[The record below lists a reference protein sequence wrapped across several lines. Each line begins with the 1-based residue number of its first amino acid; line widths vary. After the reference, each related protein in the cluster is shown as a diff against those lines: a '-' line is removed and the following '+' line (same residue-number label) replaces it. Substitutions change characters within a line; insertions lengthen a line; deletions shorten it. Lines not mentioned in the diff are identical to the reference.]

1 MISIVSAVRDLGR
14 LREISAVLV
23 RHGFGEIVARVG
35 LGGAKARP
43 SVPPPPLTPLT
54 EGLEVPSYE
63 HAHGEEEKQRVS
75 GAERMRFVLQDLGPT
90 FIKLGQILSTRQDV
104 LPDSLILELKKLQ
117 DNVPAV
123 PFAEIKAV
131 VETSLGASIADVYV
145 SFDET
150 PLASASIG
158 QVHRAVLATPDGN
171 VEVVVKVQRPGVG
184 STVARDLEIL
194 HLLAAALER
203 TVPETR
209 IYSPVGLVQ
218 QFDQSI
224 TNELNFI
231 IEADNAD
238 RFTRNFKGH
247 ARVHFPAVYRHASA
261 KQVLT
266 EEFLDGKKIEGA
278 VAAGASGPA
287 LAREAVGV
295 IIKMIF
301 EDGFFHA
308 DPHPGNIII
317 LGTSEEPVFGLIDVG
332 MVGRLSPELRD
343 LTLDLLV
350 AAVRKDSYAVA
361 DALYA
366 IGRPTRKVDMR
377 AYRGEASLLAEK
389 YLGRPLKELDIPGL
403 IFDLIRTALKY
414 GIEIPSDFML
424 VGKAMIAIDGIGKSV
439 DPDLDV
445 GGVASPALLDLVK
458 KRYSPERIGN
468 ELWRAVEQ
476 LSKASYDMPMQLR
489 EVLDDLRLGRLS
501 LRTVDPALP
510 RTADRLGRRL
520 YTGLIVASL
529 IGAGAMLLQSQAHA
543 VVGIV
548 MLALAALIWVGHAL
562 RDLRRSLSGPP
573 SPRS

>member
-1 MISIVSAVRDLGR
+1 MISVVSAVRDLGR

-23 RHGFGEIVARVG
+23 RHGFGEVVTRVG
-35 LGGAKARP
+35 LGGVMPGR
-43 SVPPPPLTPLT
+43 SNPPPPLSTP
-54 EGLEVPSYE
+54 EGALDVPKE
-63 HAHGEEEKQRVS
+63 DHARGADEKERVS
-75 GAERMRFVLQDLGPT
+75 GAERMRLVLQDLGPS

-104 LPDSLILELKKLQ
+104 LPEAVIAELKKLQ

-123 PFAEIKAV
+123 PFADIKLV
-131 VETSLGASIADVYV
+131 VEASLGASLETVYV
-145 SFDET
+145 SFEET
-150 PLASASIG
+150 PLASASVG

-171 VEVVVKVQRPGVG
+171 VDVVVKVQRPGVA

-203 TVPETR
+203 AIPETR
-209 IYSPVGLVQ
+209 IYSPVALVQ

-224 TNELNFI
+224 TMELNFI
-231 IEADNAD
+231 VEADNAD
-238 RFTRNFKGH
+238 RFARNFAGH
-247 ARVHFPAVYRHASA
+247 PRVRFPTVYRQVSA

-266 EEFLDGKKIEGA
+266 EELFHGKKIDRA
-278 VAAGASGPA
+278 VSDGASGPS

-317 LGTSEEPVFGLIDVG
+317 MGTPDVPIFGLIDVG

-389 YLGRPLKELDIPGL
+389 YLGRPLKELD
-403 IFDLIRTALKY
+403 FSSLIRDLVKTALKY

-424 VGKAMIAIDGIGKSV
+424 VGKAMMTIEGIGKSV
-439 DPDLDV
+439 DPDLDIY
-445 GGVASPALLDLVK
+445 GVASPALLELVK
-458 KRYSPERIGN
+458 KRYSPERLGN
-468 ELWRAVEQ
+468 ELWRGVEQ
-476 LSKASYDMPMQLR
+476 LSKAGMDLPMQVR

-501 LRTVDPALP
+501 VRTVDPELPKTAALL
-510 RTADRLGRRL
+510 ARRL
-520 YTGLIVASL
+520 YAGLVIASL
-529 IGAGAMLLQSQAHA
+529 IGSGALLLSGQTHP
-543 VVGIV
+543 VMGIV
-548 MLALAALIWVGHAL
+548 MLSIAALIWLGQGLA
-562 RDLRRSLSGPP
+562 DLRRRVSRPGA
-573 SPRS
+573 

>member
-1 MISIVSAVRDLGR
+1 MISVVAAVRDLGR

-23 RHGFGEIVARVG
+23 RHGFGEVVARVG
-35 LGGAKARP
+35 LGGGKPRG
-43 SVPPPPLTPLT
+43 SLPPPPLSSP
-54 EGLEVPSYE
+54 EGLDVPSHE
-63 HAHGEEEKQRVS
+63 HVHGEDEKQRVS
-75 GAERMRFVLQDLGPT
+75 GAERMRLVLQDLGPT

-104 LPDSLILELKKLQ
+104 LPEPLILELKKLQ

-123 PFAEIKAV
+123 PFLEIKNV
-131 VETSLGASIADVYV
+131 VEANLGASLETVFE
-145 SFDET
+145 SFDES

-158 QVHRAVLATPDGN
+158 QVHRAVLATADGK
-171 VEVVVKVQRPGVG
+171 VDVVVKVQRPGVG
-184 STVARDLEIL
+184 VTVGRDLEIL
-194 HLLAAALER
+194 HLLAAAIER
-203 TVPETR
+203 ALPETR

-224 TNELNFI
+224 TSELNFV

-238 RFTRNFKGH
+238 RFTRNFAGH
-247 ARVHFPAVYRHASA
+247 TRVRFPTVYRQASG

-266 EEFLDGKKIEGA
+266 EEFFHGKKIERA
-278 VAAGASGPA
+278 VADGASGPG
-287 LAREAVGV
+287 LAREAVG
-295 IIKMIF
+295 IIVKMIF

-317 LGTSEEPVFGLIDVG
+317 LGSAEEPVFGLIDVG

-389 YLGRPLKELDIPGL
+389 YLGRPLKEMDFSSL
-403 IFDLIRTALKY
+403 IRDLVRTALKY

-424 VGKAMIAIDGIGKSV
+424 VGKAMMTIEGIGKSV
-439 DPDLDV
+439 DPDLDIY
-445 GGVASPALLDLVK
+445 GVASPALLDQVK
-458 KRYSPERIGN
+458 KRYSPERLGN
-468 ELWRAVEQ
+468 DLWRTVEQ
-476 LSKASYDMPMQLR
+476 LSKASFDMPMQLR

-501 LRTVDPALP
+501 LRTVDPELP

-520 YTGLIVASL
+520 YTGVIVASL
-529 IGAGAMLLQSQAHA
+529 IGSGALLLQGQAHP
-543 VVGIV
+543 VVGTV
-548 MLALAALIWVGHAL
+548 MLGLAALVWLAHAL
-562 RDLRRSLSGPP
+562 RDLQRSLTRPG
-573 SPRS
+573 R

>member
-1 MISIVSAVRDLGR
+1 VISIVSAVRDLGR

-35 LGGAKARP
+35 LGGGKPRP
-43 SVPPPPLTPLT
+43 SVPPPPLA

-63 HAHGEEEKQRVS
+63 HAHGEEEKTRVS
-75 GAERMRFVLQDLGPT
+75 GAERMRFVLQDLGPS

-123 PFAEIKAV
+123 PFADIKAV
-131 VETSLGASIADVYV
+131 VETSLGASISDVYV

-158 QVHRAVLATPDGN
+158 QVHRAVLATLDGN

-203 TVPETR
+203 AVPETR

-238 RFTRNFKGH
+238 RFARNFKGH
-247 ARVHFPAVYRHASA
+247 TGVHFPAVHRHASA

-266 EEFLDGKKIEGA
+266 EEFLDGKKIERA
-278 VAAGASGPA
+278 VADGASGPS

-295 IIKMIF
+295 IVKMIF

-317 LGTSEEPVFGLIDVG
+317 LGTAKEPIFGLIDVG

-377 AYRGEASLLAEK
+377 SYRGEASLLAEK
-389 YLGRPLKELDIPGL
+389 YIGRPLKELDVPGL

-445 GGVASPALLDLVK
+445 YGVASPALLDLVK

-468 ELWRAVEQ
+468 ELWRAAEQ

-529 IGAGAMLLQSQAHA
+529 IGAGAMLLQSQAHT

-548 MLALAALIWVGHAL
+548 MLALAALIWLGHAL

>member
-1 MISIVSAVRDLGR
+1 MISIVTAVRDLGR

-23 RHGFGEIVARVG
+23 RHGFGEVVTRIG
-35 LGGAKARP
+35 LGGGKLRA
-43 SVPPPPLTPLT
+43 SVPPPPLS
-54 EGLEVPSYE
+54 VPDGGIDISSDE
-63 HAHGEEEKQRVS
+63 HARGEEEKQHVS
-75 GAERMRFVLQDLGPT
+75 GAERMRLALQDLGPT

-104 LPDSLILELKKLQ
+104 LPEAVILELKKLQ

-123 PFAEIKAV
+123 PFAEIKDV
-131 VETSLGASIADVYV
+131 VEASLGATLSDVYER
-145 SFDET
+145 FDEA

-158 QVHRAVLATPDGN
+158 QVHRAVLATPDGK
-171 VEVVVKVQRPGVG
+171 VDVVVKVQRPGVAG
-184 STVARDLEIL
+184 TVARDLEIL

-203 TVPETR
+203 AVPETR
-209 IYSPVGLVQ
+209 IYSPVALVQ

-224 TNELNFI
+224 TSELNFV

-238 RFTRNFKGH
+238 RFSRNFAGH
-247 ARVHFPAVYRHASA
+247 PRVRFPTIYRQACA

-266 EEFLDGKKIEGA
+266 EELFHGKKIDRA
-278 VAAGASGPA
+278 VADGASGPG
-287 LAREAVGV
+287 LARAAVGV

-317 LGTSEEPVFGLIDVG
+317 LGSAEEPVFGLIDVG

-389 YLGRPLKELDIPGL
+389 YLGRPLKDMDFSSL
-403 IFDLIRTALKY
+403 IRDLVRTALKY

-424 VGKAMIAIDGIGKSV
+424 VGKAMMTIEGIGKTV
-439 DPDLDV
+439 DPDLDIY
-445 GGVASPALLDLVK
+445 GVASPDLLELVK
-458 KRYSPERIGN
+458 KRYSPERLGN
-468 ELWRAVEQ
+468 DLWRSVEQ
-476 LSKASYDMPMQLR
+476 LSKAGLDMPMQLR

-501 LRTVDPALP
+501 IRAIDPELP
-510 RTADRLGRRL
+510 QTADRLGQRL
-520 YTGLIVASL
+520 YTGVIVASL
-529 IGAGAMLLQSQAHA
+529 IGSGTVLLQGQTHS

-548 MLALAALIWVGHAL
+548 MLTLAGLVWLGHAL
-562 RDLRRSLSGPP
+562 RDIRRKLA
-573 SPRS
+573 RR

>member
-1 MISIVSAVRDLGR
+1 MISVVSAVRDLGR

-23 RHGFGEIVARVG
+23 RHGFGEIVTRVG
-35 LGGAKARP
+35 LGAAKPRSSA
-43 SVPPPPLTPLT
+43 PPPPLPD
-54 EGLEVPSYE
+54 GLEVPPFE
-63 HAHGEEEKQRVS
+63 HAHGEDEKQKIS
-75 GAERMRFVLQDLGPT
+75 GAERMRLVLQDLGPS

-104 LPDSLILELKKLQ
+104 LPEAVILELKKLQ
-117 DNVPAV
+117 DEVPAV
-123 PFAEIKAV
+123 PFADIKAV
-131 VETSLGASIADVYV
+131 VESSLGASLRDVYV
-145 SFDET
+145 SFDEV

-158 QVHRAVLATPDGN
+158 QVHRAVLATPEGN
-171 VEVVVKVQRPGVG
+171 VDVVVKVQRPGVAA
-184 STVARDLEIL
+184 TVVRDLEIL

-238 RFTRNFKGH
+238 RFARNFKGNPS
-247 ARVHFPAVYRHASA
+247 ARFPTVYRQASA

-266 EEFLDGKKIEGA
+266 EEFFHGKKIDQA
-278 VAAGASGPA
+278 VASGASGPQ

-317 LGTSEEPVFGLIDVG
+317 LGTAEEPVFGLIDVG

-377 AYRGEASLLAEK
+377 AYRAEASLLAEK
-389 YLGRPLKELDIPGL
+389 YLGRPLKELEFASL
-403 IFDLIRTALKY
+403 IRDLMRTALKY
-414 GIEIPSDFML
+414 GIEIPPDFML
-424 VGKAMIAIDGIGKSV
+424 VGKAMMTIEGIGKSV
-439 DPDLDV
+439 DPDLDIY
-445 GGVASPALLDLVK
+445 GVASPRLLELVK
-458 KRYSPERIGN
+458 ARYSPERLGN
-468 ELWRAVEQ
+468 DLWRGFEQ
-476 LSKASYDMPMQLR
+476 LSKAGLDMPMHLR

-501 LRTVDPALP
+501 LRTIDPALP

-529 IGAGAMLLQSQAHA
+529 IGSGTVLLQGQVHTAIA
-543 VVGIV
+543 VA
-548 MLALAALIWVGHAL
+548 MFALAGLMWIGHAL
-562 RDLRRSLSGPP
+562 RDIRRAWSRPP
-573 SPRS
+573 SQ

>member
-1 MISIVSAVRDLGR
+1 MISVVSAVRDLGR

-23 RHGFGEIVARVG
+23 RHGFGEVVARVG
-35 LGGAKARP
+35 LGGAKVRA
-43 SVPPPPLTPLT
+43 SVPPPPLSLAD
-54 EGLEVPSYE
+54 GLEVPTEE
-63 HAHGEEEKQRVS
+63 HVHGEDEKARVS
-75 GAERMRFVLQDLGPT
+75 GAERMRLVLQDLGPS

-104 LPDSLILELKKLQ
+104 LPEAVILELKKLQ

-123 PFAEIKAV
+123 PFADIKNV
-131 VETSLGASIADVYV
+131 VEASLGASLETVYE
-145 SFDET
+145 SFEEA
-150 PLASASIG
+150 PLASASVG
-158 QVHRAVLATPDGN
+158 QVHRARLATPDGT
-171 VEVVVKVQRPGVG
+171 VDVVVKVQRPGVAG
-184 STVARDLEIL
+184 TVARDLEIL

-203 TVPETR
+203 AIPETR

-224 TNELNFI
+224 TSELNFV

-238 RFTRNFKGH
+238 RFSRNFAGH
-247 ARVHFPAVYRHASA
+247 TGVRFPTVYRQACA

-266 EEFLDGKKIEGA
+266 EELFHGKKIERA
-278 VAAGASGPA
+278 VADGASGPG

-317 LGTSEEPVFGLIDVG
+317 LGSAEEPVFGLIDVG

-343 LTLDLLV
+343 LTLDLMV

-389 YLGRPLKELDIPGL
+389 YLGRPLKEMDFSSL
-403 IFDLIRTALKY
+403 IRDLVRTALKY

-424 VGKAMIAIDGIGKSV
+424 VGKAMMTIEGIGKSV
-439 DPDLDV
+439 DPDLDIY
-445 GGVASPALLDLVK
+445 GVASPALLELVK
-458 KRYSPERIGN
+458 KRYSPERLGN
-468 ELWRAVEQ
+468 ELWRTVDQ
-476 LSKASYDMPMQLR
+476 LSKAGLDMPMQLR

-501 LRTVDPALP
+501 VRTVDPELP

-520 YTGLIVASL
+520 YTGIVIASL
-529 IGAGAMLLQSQAHA
+529 IGSGAMLLHGQTHQ

-548 MLALAALIWVGHAL
+548 MLVLAALTWVGQGL
-562 RDLRRSLSGPP
+562 RDLRRSLSRG
-573 SPRS
+573 ST

>member
-1 MISIVSAVRDLGR
+1 MISVVSAVRDLGR

-23 RHGFGEIVARVG
+23 RHGFGEVVTRVG
-35 LGGAKARP
+35 LGAGKPRA
-43 SVPPPPLTPLT
+43 SGPPPPLTPPA

-63 HAHGEEEKQRVS
+63 HAAGEDEKARVS
-75 GAERMRFVLQDLGPT
+75 GAERMRLVLQDLGPT

-104 LPDSLILELKKLQ
+104 LPEAVILELKKLQ
-117 DNVPAV
+117 DDVPAV
-123 PFAEIKAV
+123 PFADIKQV
-131 VETSLGASIADVYV
+131 VEANLGASLESVFD
-145 SFDET
+145 SFDEA
-150 PLASASIG
+150 PLASASVG
-158 QVHRAVLATPDGN
+158 QVHRAVLATENGKVD
-171 VEVVVKVQRPGVG
+171 VVVKVQRPGVAT
-184 STVARDLEIL
+184 TVARDLEIL
-194 HLLAAALER
+194 HLLAAAIER
-203 TVPETR
+203 AIPETR

-224 TNELNFI
+224 TSELNFI

-238 RFTRNFKGH
+238 RFARNFAGH
-247 ARVHFPAVYRHASA
+247 TRVQFPTVYRQACA

-266 EEFLDGKKIEGA
+266 EQFFHGKKIDRA
-278 VAAGASGPA
+278 VAEGASGQA
-287 LAREAVGV
+287 LAHEAVGV

-317 LGTSEEPVFGLIDVG
+317 LGTPEEPVFGLIDVG

-389 YLGRPLKELDIPGL
+389 YLGRPLKEMDFSSL
-403 IFDLIRTALKY
+403 IRDLVRTALKY

-424 VGKAMIAIDGIGKSV
+424 VGKAMMTIEGIGKSV
-439 DPDLDV
+439 YPDLDIYA
-445 GGVASPALLDLVK
+445 VASPKLFEQLK
-458 KRYSPERIGN
+458 KRYSPERLGN
-468 ELWRAVEQ
+468 ELWRTVDQ
-476 LSKASYDMPMQLR
+476 LSKAGFDLPMQLR

-501 LRTVDPALP
+501 LRTTDPELP
-510 RTADRLGRRL
+510 KTADRLGRRL
-520 YTGLIVASL
+520 YTGLVVASL
-529 IGAGAMLLQSQAHA
+529 IGSGTALIHGGAHH

-548 MLALAALIWVGHAL
+548 MLSLAGGIWRGQWL
-562 RDLRRSLSGPP
+562 RDLRRGLSG
-573 SPRS
+573 

>member
-1 MISIVSAVRDLGR
+1 MISVVSAVRDLGR

-23 RHGFGEIVARVG
+23 RHGFGEVVARIG
-35 LGGAKARP
+35 LGGAKLRA
-43 SVPPPPLTPLT
+43 STPPPPMPD
-54 EGLEVPSYE
+54 GLDVAAVEY
-63 HAHGEEEKQRVS
+63 AHGEDEKKQVS
-75 GAERMRFVLQDLGPT
+75 GAERMRFVLQDLGPS
-90 FIKLGQILSTRQDV
+90 FIKLGQILSTRKDV
-104 LPDSLILELKKLQ
+104 LPDSLILELQKLQ

-123 PFAEIKAV
+123 PFADIKAV
-131 VETSLGASIADVYV
+131 VEASLGASIADVYE

-158 QVHRAVLATPDGN
+158 QVHRAVLATADGK
-171 VEVVVKVQRPGVG
+171 VDVVVKVQRPGVG

-224 TNELNFI
+224 TSELNFI

-238 RFTRNFKGH
+238 RFARNFKGH
-247 ARVHFPAVYRHASA
+247 TRVHFPAVYRQASA

-266 EEFLDGKKIEGA
+266 EEFLNGKKIERA
-278 VAAGASGPA
+278 VADGASGPG

-295 IIKMIF
+295 IVKMVF

-317 LGTSEEPVFGLIDVG
+317 LGTPEDPVFGLIDVG

-389 YLGRPLKELDIPGL
+389 YLGRPLKEIEMSSL
-403 IFDLIRTALKY
+403 IFDLIKTALKY
-414 GIEIPSDFML
+414 GIEIPTDFML
-424 VGKAMIAIDGIGKSV
+424 VGKALVAIDGIGKTV

-445 GGVASPALLDLVK
+445 YGTASPALFDLVK

-468 ELWRAVEQ
+468 ELWRSVEQ
-476 LSKASYDMPMQLR
+476 LSKASFDMPMQLR

-529 IGAGAMLLQSQAHA
+529 LGSGTVLLQGQLHP

-548 MLALAALIWVGHAL
+548 MLGLAGVIWVIQAL
-562 RDLRRSLSGPP
+562 RDLKRSFSRSPSSPP
-573 SPRS
+573 S